1 MEEIE
6 EQYAVFLAK
15 GVVVDKDGFPIGS
28 SEAHVLGSGGGSG
41 SNRNNIGNA
50 LDAAES
56 RRKKGQNGLTSG
68 YRLGGS
74 KVKSQQKDPREA
86 ARIAAERRLLDAQY
100 CLPCNEIIEILGD
113 SSDDEEINDDDEIEI
128 MGTVKAKGTKKSRR
142 QKEDSY
148 SNMKP
153 AAKKSDDDCI
163 DLTLDD
169 SFDITPVKKKP
180 SKKSKRAIK
189 TGDDLTWACPR
200 CTLSNSTQNLACD
213 ACNCERP
220 SNKTILEHAE
230 EFKREDMIA
239 NIKEKEVVQSLET
252 FGGFNIY
259 GSKRNASGKMNH
271 LT

>member
-28 SEAHVLGSGGGSG
+28 SEARVLGNGGSG
-41 SNRNNIGNA
+41 SNRNNRGNA

-100 CLPCNEIIEILGD
+100 CLPCSEVIEILGD
-113 SSDDEEINDDDEIEI
+113 SSDEEEIDDDDDEIEI
-128 MGTVKAKGTKKSRR
+128 VGTTKGAKKSRR

-169 SFDITPVKKKP
+169 SFDLTPVKKKP
-180 SKKSKRAIK
+180 SKKSKRATK
-189 TGDDLTWACPR
+189 TRDDLTWACPR

-213 ACNCERP
+213 ACGNERP
-220 SNKTILEHAE
+220 SNKTILEHVQE
-230 EFKREDMIA
+230 LKRGDDIA
-239 NIKEKEVVQSLET
+239 NIKETEIKQSLKT

-259 GSKRNASGKMNH
+259 GSKRNATGKMDH

>member
-15 GVVVDKDGFPIGS
+15 GVVVDKDGFPLGS
-28 SEAHVLGSGGGSG
+28 SEAHVLGNGGSG
-41 SNRNNIGNA
+41 NNRNNRGNA

-56 RRKKGQNGLTSG
+56 RRKKGQHGLTSG

-74 KVKSQQKDPREA
+74 KVKSQRKDPREA
-86 ARIAAERRLLDAQY
+86 ARVAAERRLLDAQY
-100 CLPCNEIIEILGD
+100 CLPCSEVIEILGD
-113 SSDDEEINDDDEIEI
+113 SSDEEEIDDDDDVEIEI
-128 MGTVKAKGTKKSRR
+128 VGTTKGAEKSRR

-169 SFDITPVKKKP
+169 SFDLTPVKKKP

-200 CTLSNSTQNLACD
+200 CTLSNSTQNLACG
-213 ACNCERP
+213 ACGNERP
-220 SNKTILEHAE
+220 SNKTILEHVQ
-230 EFKREDMIA
+230 EFKREDDIA
-239 NIKEKEVVQSLET
+239 NIKEKEVKSSLET

-259 GSKRNASGKMNH
+259 GSKRNATGKMDH

>member
-28 SEAHVLGSGGGSG
+28 SEAHVLGNGGSG
-41 SNRNNIGNA
+41 SNRNNRGNA

-56 RRKKGQNGLTSG
+56 RRKKGQHGLTSG

-74 KVKSQQKDPREA
+74 KVKSQTKDPREA

-113 SSDDEEINDDDEIEI
+113 SSDEEEIDDDDDEIEI
-128 MGTVKAKGTKKSRR
+128 VGTTKGAKKRLQ

-153 AAKKSDDDCI
+153 AAKKTDDDCI

-169 SFDITPVKKKP
+169 SFDLTPVKKKP
-180 SKKSKRAIK
+180 SRKSKRTIK
-189 TGDDLTWACPR
+189 TGDNLTWACPR

-213 ACNCERP
+213 ACGKERP
-220 SNKTILEHAE
+220 SDKTILEHAQE
-230 EFKREDMIA
+230 LQRQDAIA
-239 NIKEKEVVQSLET
+239 NTKEKEVKSSLET

>member
-15 GVVVDKDGFPIGS
+15 GVVVDKDGFPLGS
-28 SEAHVLGSGGGSG
+28 SEAHVLGNGGSG
-41 SNRNNIGNA
+41 GKNNRGNA

-113 SSDDEEINDDDEIEI
+113 SSDDEEIDDDDDEIEI
-128 MGTVKAKGTKKSRR
+128 MGTVKAEGAKKSRR

-169 SFDITPVKKKP
+169 SFDLTSVKKKP

-213 ACNCERP
+213 ACGIERP
-220 SNKTILEHAE
+220 SDKTILEHAQE
-230 EFKREDMIA
+230 LQRQDAIA
-239 NIKEKEVVQSLET
+239 NIKEMEVKESLKT

-259 GSKRNASGKMNH
+259 GSKRDASGKMNH